1 MSAVPS
7 DRDRLVLQPVLK
19 RSVDL
24 LAAAAGLVV
33 LSPALAALAVLV
45 RVRLGCPVLFV
56 QQRPGLNGKPFRL
69 YKFRTMRDAVGPD
82 DQPLPD
88 SQRLTSFGRRL
99 RATSLDELP
108 ELFNVLRGDMSLV
121 GPRPLLMEY
130 LPLYSPEQLRRH
142 SMRPGLTGLAQVS
155 GRNAV
160 SWEEKFKSDV
170 WYVDHWSLW
179 LDLSILVR
187 TAAQVVRRQ
196 GITQAGHAT
205 AAAFQGS
212 LCPDTD

>member
-1 MSAVPS
+1 MTAASGGNGGMLGS
-7 DRDRLVLQPVLK
+7 VLK
-19 RSVDL
+19 RTLDL
-24 LAAAAGLVV
+24 AGATAGLVV
-33 LSPALAALAVLV
+33 LSPALAVLAALV
-45 RVRLGCPVLFV
+45 RARLGRPVLFV
-56 QQRPGLNGKPFRL
+56 QQRPGLEGKPFAV
-69 YKFRTMRDAVGPD
+69 YKFRTMRDAVGPGGHM
-82 DQPLPD
+82 LPD
-88 SQRLTSFGRRL
+88 SERLTGLGRRL
-99 RATSLDELP
+99 RASSLDELP
-108 ELFNVLRGDMSLV
+108 ELVNVLRGEMSLV

-130 LPLYSPEQLRRH
+130 LPLYSPAQARRH

>member
-1 MSAVPS
+1 MTAASGGNGGTLGS
-7 DRDRLVLQPVLK
+7 VLK
-19 RSVDL
+19 RTLDL
-24 LAAAAGLVV
+24 AGATAGLVV
-33 LSPALAALAVLV
+33 LSPALAVLAALV
-45 RVRLGCPVLFV
+45 RARLGRPVLFV
-56 QQRPGLNGKPFRL
+56 QQRPGREGKPFRL
-69 YKFRTMRDAVGPD
+69 YKFRTMREAVGPD
-82 DQPLPD
+82 DRPLPD
-88 SQRLTSFGRRL
+88 SQRLTSLGRRL

-130 LPLYSPEQLRRH
+130 LPLYSPEQSRRH
-142 SMRPGLTGLAQVS
+142 SVRPGVTGLAQVG

-160 SWEEKFKSDV
+160 SWEEKFKLDCR
-170 WYVDHWSLW
+170 YVDHWSLW
-179 LDLSILVR
+179 LDLSILAR

-212 LCPDTD
+212 LCPATD